1 LAGYGLGAWGTP
13 YGGWGSYGANQPI
26 SAPLLGNGGMNGG
39 MLASNGDVDDSNMSG
54 EEDNEEDTT
63 AGNSQLASNNS
74 EEETGESEE
83 DTLDARGAIHLA
95 LPNRDAQVYLNG
107 QLVKGEGTH
116 RVLFTPE
123 FAEGGKPEK
132 FEVQTVWQDNGRENK
147 RDANVEVAEG
157 EGIAV
162 NFTRPIDPKAPS
174 FALYSAAAG
183 DEEPEQLG
191 GAESTGSNGNAESRP
206 EGAGMPEH
214 RGPVS
219 Y

>member
-1 LAGYGLGAWGTP
+1 MP
-13 YGGWGSYGANQPI
+13 YGGWSSYGANQPI
-26 SAPLLGNGGMNGG
+26 SVPLTGNYGNG
-39 MLASNGDVDDSNMSG
+39 MLASNGNVDDSNMSG

-63 AGNSQLASNNS
+63 AGNSQLASNSS
-74 EEETGESEE
+74 EEEEGESEE

-95 LPNRDAQVYLNG
+95 LPNKDAQVYLNG

-123 FAEGGKPEK
+123 FAEDDKPEK
-132 FEVQTVWQDNGRENK
+132 FQVQTVWQENSQENK
-147 RDANVEVAEG
+147 REANVEVAEG

-174 FALYSAAAG
+174 FALYSAAQG

-191 GAESTGSNGNAESRP
+191 GGESAGSGGAADRQP
-206 EGAGMPEH
+206 EGEGLPE
-214 RGPVS
+214 RRQPVS